1 MTEPIF
7 FDTDCLSAFL
17 WVDEQS
23 LLPQLFPGRIII
35 PQTVYDE
42 LLNSHVTMLI
52 NRINILIGN
61 GQVELR
67 SIEVGSEEYE
77 MFEEFT
83 QHPAQ
88 GYKVIDDGEAEAIAL
103 AINNDG
109 ILASNNLKDVMQYV
123 KDYSIKH
130 ITTGEI
136 LKEAL
141 DKYIISEEEGNTI
154 WSEMLRRRRW
164 LGADSFTEYLRRCE

>member
-23 LLPQLFPGRIII
+23 ILPQLFPGRIVI
-35 PQTVYDE
+35 PQAVYDE
-42 LLNSHVTMLI
+42 LLNSRVNMLI
-52 NRINILIGN
+52 NRIDILRGN

-67 SIEVGSEEYE
+67 SIEVDSKEYA

-83 QHPAQ
+83 QHPAH
-88 GYKVIDDGEAEAIAL
+88 GHRAIGDGEAEAIAL
-103 AINNDG
+103 AVNNDG
-109 ILASNNLKDVMQYV
+109 ILASNNLKDIKQYV
-123 KDYSIKH
+123 DDYSIKH
-130 ITTGEI
+130 ITTGDI

-141 DKYIISEEEGNTI
+141 DKYIISEEEGNAI

-164 LGADSFTEYLRRCE
+164 LGADSFTEFLRGCE